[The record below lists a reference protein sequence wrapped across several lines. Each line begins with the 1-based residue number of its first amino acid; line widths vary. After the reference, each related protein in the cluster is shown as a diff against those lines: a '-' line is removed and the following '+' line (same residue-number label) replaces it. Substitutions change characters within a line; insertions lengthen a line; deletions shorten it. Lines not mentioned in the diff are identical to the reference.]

1 MSVELQQGFF
11 FLFCVFLCSGGS
23 GRLQKLTLKTL
34 GFQGGLWC
42 LMVLKLFTLS
52 NRSAL
57 KETFNTCELK
67 KIKYNYIDYIS
78 VYLQLCSKK

>member
-1 MSVELQQGFF
+1 
-11 FLFCVFLCSGGS
+11 
-23 GRLQKLTLKTL
+23 
-34 GFQGGLWC
+34 
-42 LMVLKLFTLS
+42 MVLKLFTLS